1 MAIGESGPLPQG
13 EVEGDA
19 AGSDDAVL
27 STPTFDTVRR
37 GFAPDQVA
45 EYLQRV
51 ATFVLS
57 LEARL
62 SETTSELLETKRER
76 DDARAALEASAAR
89 DPNDGASDR
98 VTELVQTFDHEV
110 GGLLRDAEVEA
121 ERLRSDVRMEAD
133 RILALA
139 REEAKRFIAEADA
152 DAERI
157 RADARMI
164 ERQSQLRAGRLI
176 VEAREEADRAES
188 HLGTVRGRM
197 LDTFR
202 DIRERTITAL
212 GEVEAAIESGGTSDR
227 LVIVDEAVELTEDEA
242 PGLAADEAAG
252 LAPAG
257 LPEAPRP
264 DR

>member
-1 MAIGESGPLPQG
+1 MAIGEPGLWPQG
-13 EVEGDA
+13 EDESATGSEDA
-19 AGSDDAVL
+19 GLPAS
-27 STPTFDTVRR
+27 TFDTVRR

-51 ATFVLS
+51 TTLVLS

-62 SETTSELLETKRER
+62 SEMTSELLETKRER
-76 DDARAALEASAAR
+76 DDARAALEASAGR

-110 GGLLRDAEVEA
+110 SGLLRDAEVEA

-152 DAERI
+152 EAERI
-157 RADARMI
+157 RAGARML
-164 ERQSQLRAGRLI
+164 ERESQIRAERLI

-202 DIRERTITAL
+202 DIRERTITSL
-212 GEVEAAIESGGTSDR
+212 GEVESMIESGATSDR
-227 LVIVDEAVELTEDEA
+227 VIIVDEAVELAGGEA
-242 PGLAADEAAG
+242 PGLAADDAAG
-252 LAPAG
+252 LAPSD
-257 LPEAPRP
+257 LPAAPRR

>member
-1 MAIGESGPLPQG
+1 MAIGEPSPSRQG
-13 EVEGDA
+13 EDEDTGLPA
-19 AGSDDAVL
+19 S
-27 STPTFDTVRR
+27 TFDTVRR

-51 ATFVLS
+51 TTLVLS

-62 SETTSELLETKRER
+62 SEMTSELIETKRER
-76 DDARAALEASAAR
+76 DDARAALEASADR
-89 DPNDGASDR
+89 DPTDGASDR

-110 GGLLRDAEVEA
+110 SGLLRDAEVEA
-121 ERLRSDVRMEAD
+121 ERLRSDVRMEAE

-152 DAERI
+152 EAERI
-157 RADARMI
+157 RADARML
-164 ERQSQLRAGRLI
+164 ERESQIRAERLI
-176 VEAREEADRAES
+176 IEAREEADRAES
-188 HLGTVRGRM
+188 HLGSVRGRM

-212 GEVEAAIESGGTSDR
+212 GEVEAVIESGGTSDR
-227 LVIVDEAVELTEDEA
+227 VVIVDEAVELVGEDT
-242 PGLAADEAAG
+242 PGFASDDVGG
-252 LAPAG
+252 LAPAD